1 MIRLRKSLSKIS
13 VTELCAGCRVNRKT
27 FYYHFDDIND
37 LVLWIFQEELK
48 EATHLK
54 FTFPDKMAES
64 LYYLIDY
71 IDENRCMCKAVFDS
85 CYRTHLRESWLSEIK
100 ELRRTIPI
108 TPARV
113 DSLFFTKILTEKGS
127 YCIGPCQLRVQ

>member
-1 MIRLRKSLSKIS
+1 MITEHKLDN
-13 VTELCAGCRVNRKT
+13 VTGQYFDAGK
-27 FYYHFDDIND
+27 
-37 LVLWIFQEELK
+37 
-48 EATHLK
+48 AA
-54 FTFPDKMAES
+54 P
-64 LYYLIDY
+64 DY